1 MFKSTQ
7 LFNLRL
13 EHKLSDLLNQIS
25 GSETKD
31 DIFSALQKYDSDPL
45 LDYNNRPYKITIFL
59 IVLLSVVS
67 TVAILKVFPHFPIKF
82 FVYIYLLLLFVCFY
96 IKSYIKKDNKKNELI
111 QCIIYKWLTFDND
124 LQFSSYNNTS
134 VFSNQNDFP
143 EIFSRGNH
151 QSCIDTVAFK
161 EQSFKEIAIRYHFY
175 HYHYVNKIVRKSTDN
190 KGKTKTD
197 INYEGFDSFGV
208 FIEGI
213 YDVYGIAASKKN
225 KFYPK
230 TWQTSDYRFNKKYKL
245 TGFDEIELSKFF
257 TPVRIVALD
266 NLFSNFQARNLIFH
280 DRKPLMV
287 FEFDDNI
294 FHENNHS
301 LNSHL
306 SSINELVKEIPNV
319 KLDNYQKL
327 KPVLD
332 EFILRII

>member
-1 MFKSTQ
+1 M
-7 LFNLRL
+7 
-13 EHKLSDLLNQIS
+13 
-25 GSETKD
+25 
-31 DIFSALQKYDSDPL
+31 
-45 LDYNNRPYKITIFL
+45 
-59 IVLLSVVS
+59 
-67 TVAILKVFPHFPIKF
+67 
-82 FVYIYLLLLFVCFY
+82 LLLFVCFY

-151 QSCIDTVAFK
+151 QNCIDTVAFK

>member
-1 MFKSTQ
+1 M
-7 LFNLRL
+7 
-13 EHKLSDLLNQIS
+13 
-25 GSETKD
+25 
-31 DIFSALQKYDSDPL
+31 
-45 LDYNNRPYKITIFL
+45 
-59 IVLLSVVS
+59 
-67 TVAILKVFPHFPIKF
+67 
-82 FVYIYLLLLFVCFY
+82 
-96 IKSYIKKDNKKNELI
+96 
-111 QCIIYKWLTFDND
+111 
-124 LQFSSYNNTS
+124 
-134 VFSNQNDFP
+134 
-143 EIFSRGNH
+143 
-151 QSCIDTVAFK
+151 
-161 EQSFKEIAIRYHFY
+161 
-175 HYHYVNKIVRKSTDN
+175 
-190 KGKTKTD
+190 
-197 INYEGFDSFGV
+197 
-208 FIEGI
+208 
-213 YDVYGIAASKKN
+213 YGIAASKKN